1 MVGPEGGS
9 SVGNALPTNQMV
21 KSFVTDSAHE
31 YPVFRVIGDVDFSN
45 QAEFETALRG
55 VNAGAAS
62 AVIVSFEEC
71 TFFDSS
77 IVGALMQYWRAP
89 ERSWDVVLVTKPENP
104 ANRVFEIVGIDRVY
118 PIAHSLDE
126 AVAQAQSLAATAR
139 EATPPNQA

>member
-1 MVGPEGGS
+1 
-9 SVGNALPTNQMV
+9 MV
-21 KSFVTDSAHE
+21 KSFVTDSAQG

-55 VNAGAAS
+55 VDAGSAS
-62 AVIVSFEEC
+62 ALIVSFEEC

-118 PIAHSLDE
+118 PTAHSLDE
-126 AVAQAQSLAATAR
+126 AVARAQSLASAR
-139 EATPPNQA
+139 EATPPNPA